1 MKDGLSWRRLVNL
14 SVEVEVE
21 QAEGRR
27 EKHTKLKN
35 MQTYRDLIVWQ
46 KAMNLVLKLYTET
59 KIWPKEE
66 VYGLT
71 SQIRRSAVSVP
82 SNIAEGYGRN
92 STGDYSRFLQ
102 IASGSLYEFQTQLEI
117 SLQLGYLK
125 KEKFEEINSLSI
137 EIEKMLSSLISKVK
151 NSQK

>member
-1 MKDGLSWRRLVNL
+1 
-14 SVEVEVE
+14 
-21 QAEGRR
+21 
-27 EKHTKLKN
+27 

-46 KAMNLVLKLYTET
+46 KAMSLVFKLYTES
-59 KIWPKEE
+59 KSRPKEE

-71 SQIRRSAVSVP
+71 SQIRRSAVSIP

-92 STGDYSRFLQ
+92 STSDYVRFLQ

-117 SLQLGYLK
+117 SFQLGYLNE
-125 KEKFEEINSLSI
+125 EKYVEINLLSI

-151 NSQK
+151 R

>member
-1 MKDGLSWRRLVNL
+1 MS
-14 SVEVEVE
+14 
-21 QAEGRR
+21 
-27 EKHTKLKN
+27 
-35 MQTYRDLIVWQ
+35 
-46 KAMNLVLKLYTET
+46 LVLKLYIET
-59 KIWPKEE
+59 KSWPKEE

-92 STGDYSRFLQ
+92 STGDYIRFLQ

-117 SLQLGYLK
+117 SVQLNYLSE
-125 KEKFEEINSLSI
+125 EKYVEINSLSI

>member
-1 MKDGLSWRRLVNL
+1 MK
-14 SVEVEVE
+14 
-21 QAEGRR
+21 
-27 EKHTKLKN
+27 
-35 MQTYRDLIVWQ
+35 TYRDLIVWQ
-46 KAMNLVLKLYTET
+46 KSMSLVLFVYNET
-59 KIWPKEE
+59 KSFPKEE

-71 SQIRRSAVSVP
+71 SQIRRSTVSIP

-92 STGDYSRFLQ
+92 HTGDCVRFLQ

-117 SLQLGYLK
+117 CLQLGYLK

-151 NSQK
+151 DSKK

>member
-1 MKDGLSWRRLVNL
+1 
-14 SVEVEVE
+14 
-21 QAEGRR
+21 
-27 EKHTKLKN
+27 
-35 MQTYRDLIVWQ
+35 MQTYRELIVWQ
-46 KAMNLVLKLYTET
+46 KAMSLVLKLYTET
-59 KIWPKEE
+59 KSWPKEE

-92 STGDYSRFLQ
+92 STGDYIRFLQ

-117 SLQLGYLK
+117 SVQLNYLSE
-125 KEKFEEINSLSI
+125 EKYVEINSLSI

>member
-1 MKDGLSWRRLVNL
+1 
-14 SVEVEVE
+14 
-21 QAEGRR
+21 
-27 EKHTKLKN
+27 

-46 KAMNLVLKLYTET
+46 KAMLLVLNLYTET

-71 SQIRRSAVSVP
+71 SQIRRSAVSIP

-92 STGDYSRFLQ
+92 STGDYIRFLQ

-117 SLQLGYLK
+117 SFRLCYLNEGK
-125 KEKFEEINSLSI
+125 YVEINSLSI